1 MGREILG
8 DDHNGIDFKHID
20 DSTGTV
26 IFWIAIPVLTSDIMM
41 TVLVL

>member
-8 DDHNGIDFKHID
+8 DDHTGIDFERLD
-20 DSTGTV
+20 DSTGT
-26 IFWIAIPVLTSDIMM
+26 IKFWIAIPVLTSDITM